1 MVNWNLQNKRKAVAA
16 LETCGRCINALILLV
31 YSIFGRLDTRHARR
45 AIAIVCDHVTDRT
58 LSITGIEPWQQIPG
72 SHQTKSPAEA
82 GL

>member
-31 YSIFGRLDTRHARR
+31 YSIFARLGTGHVTRPLAN
-45 AIAIVCDHVTDRT
+45 VCDLMKDRT

-72 SHQTKSPAEA
+72 SQQTKSPAEA